1 MLIGGINTLT
11 LLDFPG
17 KVSAIV
23 FTAGCNFRCGYCHN
37 PEFVIPDQLKKLMP
51 TMIPEEKIF
60 KFLETRKE
68 FLDGVVVTG
77 GEPTMHA
84 DLPEF
89 CEKIKK
95 MGFLVKLDTN
105 GTNPEMMEKLF
116 EKKLVDYVAMDVKHP
131 LEKYP
136 ELVNIAVDPRVLRKS
151 IRIIKKSGLDH
162 EFRTTVV
169 PKFHGEKELE
179 QIATEIAGGKKYT
192 IQNFRP
198 AKTLDPTFEKLRGFT
213 SDELKSLKK
222 VAEKFVEKVQI
233 LN

>member
-1 MLIGGINTLT
+1 
-11 LLDFPG
+11 
-17 KVSAIV
+17 
-23 FTAGCNFRCGYCHN
+23 
-37 PEFVIPDQLKKLMP
+37 
-51 TMIPEEKIF
+51 MIPEEKIF